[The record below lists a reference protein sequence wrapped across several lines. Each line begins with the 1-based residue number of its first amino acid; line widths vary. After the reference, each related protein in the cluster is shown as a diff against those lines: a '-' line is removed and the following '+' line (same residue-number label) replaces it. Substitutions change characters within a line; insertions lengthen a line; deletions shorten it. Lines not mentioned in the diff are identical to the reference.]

1 MSVWADEGFDTN
13 SISKYWKIINDRNKD
28 RDFKN
33 AVYALENDG
42 NFENRKAAI
51 CILLNFSEREQT
63 YLMICSI
70 RLEISVVR

>member
-1 MSVWADEGFDTN
+1 VFDFITSFSIKRRKNFGDSSLSVWADEGFDTN

-51 CILLNFSEREQT
+51 CI
-63 YLMICSI
+63 
-70 RLEISVVR
+70 